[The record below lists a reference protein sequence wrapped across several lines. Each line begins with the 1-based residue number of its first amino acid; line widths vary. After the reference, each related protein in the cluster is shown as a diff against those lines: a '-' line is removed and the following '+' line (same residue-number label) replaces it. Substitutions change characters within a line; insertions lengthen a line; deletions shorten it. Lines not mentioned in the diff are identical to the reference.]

1 MTDVERG
8 RASTGSIE
16 AGLLE
21 YYRRRHP
28 EREGVVIFEFE
39 EITMG
44 WETELYSFNVRFRCD
59 GREIEEGRVVR
70 LYQGDHASRKAA
82 QEFGVMSR
90 LLDCGYPVPEVYLL
104 ETEAGILGKP
114 FVIMERVEGVNMDVA
129 IREGSEKDLQQM
141 LGLLVG
147 LFVDLHRLDVSPVF
161 PGREDTTT
169 LSYIEG
175 MLRWSGERA
184 GRSGIGWLD
193 PVISWLDERKAN
205 VFPVE
210 PSVIHRDF
218 HPMNV
223 MLRED
228 GSPAVIDWSA
238 ATVGDYRDDLAWTVL
253 LAVTFWDPSL
263 RDTILG
269 AYESISGREIRGFEY
284 FEVLSTLRR
293 LTDVAVS
300 LTSGAEEMGMRAG
313 AVEMM
318 REASD
323 HIHKVYELLKER
335 TGLRLPEFEELL
347 RTL

>member
-8 RASTGSIE
+8 CASTGSIE

-21 YYRRRHP
+21 YYKRRHP
-28 EREGVVIFEFE
+28 EREGVVISKFE

-44 WETELYSFNVRFRCD
+44 WETELYSFNVGFRRD
-59 GREIEEGRVVR
+59 GREIEDGRVVR
-70 LYQGDHASRKAA
+70 LYQGGDASRKAVR
-82 QEFGVMSR
+82 EFGVMSR
-90 LLDCGYPVPEVYLL
+90 LLDAGYPVPEVYLL
-104 ETEAGILGKP
+104 ETDAGILGKP
-114 FVIMERVEGVNMDVA
+114 FVIMELVEGVNMDVI
-129 IREGSEKDLQQM
+129 IRGGSEKDLQRM
-141 LGLLVG
+141 MSLLIG
-147 LFVDLHRLDVSPVF
+147 LFVNLHRLDVSLVF
-161 PGREDTTT
+161 PGREGTTT
-169 LSYIEG
+169 TSYIEG

-184 GRSGIGWLD
+184 GQSGIGWLD

-205 VFPVE
+205 VSPVE

-228 GSPAVIDWSA
+228 GSPVVIDWGA
-238 ATVGDYRDDLAWTVL
+238 ATLGDYRDDLAWMVL

-269 AYESISGREIRGFEY
+269 AYESTSGKAVRDFEY
-284 FEVLSTLRR
+284 FEVLSILRR

-300 LTSGAEEMGMRAG
+300 MTSGAEEMGMRAG

-318 REASD
+318 REASG
-323 HIHKVYELLKER
+323 HLHGVYRILTER
-335 TGLRLPEFEELL
+335 TGLRLPEFERILDSL
-347 RTL
+347 

>member
-1 MTDVERG
+1 M
-8 RASTGSIE
+8 GSIE

-28 EREGVVIFEFE
+28 EREDVVISQFE

-44 WETELYSFNVRFRCD
+44 WETELYSFNVGFRRD

-70 LYQGDHASRKAA
+70 LYQGGHASSKAA

-90 LLDCGYPVPEVYLL
+90 LLDAGYPAPEVYLL
-104 ETEAGILGKP
+104 EIDAGILGKP
-114 FVIMERVEGVNMDVA
+114 FVIMELVEGVNMDAA
-129 IREGSEKDLQQM
+129 IRGGSEKDLQRM
-141 LGLLVG
+141 MSLLIG
-147 LFVDLHRLDVSPVF
+147 LFVGLHRLDVSLVF
-161 PGREDTTT
+161 PEREDTTT

-175 MLRWSGERA
+175 MLNWSGERA

-205 VFPVE
+205 VSPVE

-228 GSPAVIDWSA
+228 GSPVVIDWGA

-253 LAVTFWDPSL
+253 LAVTFWNPSL

-269 AYESISGREIRGFEY
+269 AYESISGREVRDFEY
-284 FEVLSTLRR
+284 FEVLSALRR

-300 LTSGAEEMGMRAG
+300 MTSGAEEMGMRAG
-313 AVEMM
+313 AVELM
-318 REASD
+318 REASG
-323 HIHKVYELLKER
+323 HLRGVYRILTER
-335 TGLRLPEFEELL
+335 TGLRLPEFERILDSL
-347 RTL
+347 